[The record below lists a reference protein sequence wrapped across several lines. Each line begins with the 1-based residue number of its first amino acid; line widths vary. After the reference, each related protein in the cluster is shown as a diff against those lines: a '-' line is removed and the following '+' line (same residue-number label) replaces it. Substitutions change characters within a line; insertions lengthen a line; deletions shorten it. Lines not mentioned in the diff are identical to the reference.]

1 MYSYPRRPATP
12 FINVMSPQHSSFSS
26 LCHAGG
32 GRGVDEGVL
41 WGGAGYHLKKSG
53 VVKLKI
59 ILVLNRLLNCFKNQ
73 FMKILGVSNRPGYYL
88 IKVLIAVRGR
98 HLLRTG

>member
-26 LCHAGG
+26 LCQGGKGG
-32 GRGVDEGVL
+32 GGEGVL

-59 ILVLNRLLNCFKNQ
+59 ISVLN
-73 FMKILGVSNRPGYYL
+73 SSP
-88 IKVLIAVRGR
+88 AA
-98 HLLRTG
+98 